1 MKVWVVKFID
11 DVGEAPLVF
20 STREKAW
27 NYLERYFD
35 RINGEGYK
43 EKEYY
48 KELKE
53 SYDKC
58 CQNNGNFFISDYVV
72 IAVEVVVDEEDM

>member
-27 NYLERYFD
+27 NYLERHFN
-35 RINGEGYK
+35 RIDGEDYR
-43 EKEYY
+43 EEEDY
-48 KELKE
+48 KELKK
-53 SYDKC
+53 SYDEC
-58 CQNNGNFFISDYVV
+58 CQNNGKFFISDYIV
-72 IAVEVVVDEEDM
+72 IAVEVAVDEED